1 MAQVINGIPLNP
13 SEGMDKVT
21 WTDKITKG
29 YFTGDVGKLEAG
41 NIHSASLTDSN
52 EAYYYGIAKDNT
64 TGSVQFDVAYGNVN
78 GYGSDTDAG
87 AITGKTKAIYKQWAN
102 ILLNPTE
109 VTGGLKISRNSGL
122 SSAPSSA
129 TVAAGED
136 ESIYV
141 LVGQRALFK
150 DRLNKKNWTIVLSGS
165 MSGNNNAAAYTGSN
179 PLVLT
184 DDSANIDAISTIAGP
199 RYNIVS
205 GSQGTVVNAA
215 SVRTYGWVYPDQGV
229 MVFSGAELS
238 ASIPAAYASASTP
251 AVYNQGA
258 VTNGQVNTMAFNG
271 FGDTSNVDQDYN
283 NALRFVNCLLPAGA
297 YMQFRSE
304 EDQTSVSYFCRAKAG
319 QLNFSNSAT
328 FRSGSLNEIRN
339 KTMKGNPTVYITGVE
354 LYDGGG
360 NLVANGKLSTPLKK
374 NFSSEATIKTK
385 LTF

>member
-13 SEGMDKVT
+13 AEGMDKVT

-29 YFTGDVGKLEAG
+29 YFTGDVGKLEASS
-41 NIHSASLTDSN
+41 IHSASINDTN
-52 EAYYYGIAKDNT
+52 ESYYYGVAKDNT
-64 TGSVQFDVAYGNVN
+64 TGSVQFDVAYGNSS

-87 AITGKTKAIYKQWAN
+87 AITGKTAAIYKQWAN

-122 SSAPSSA
+122 STAPSSA
-129 TVAAGED
+129 AVSSGPDTEV
-136 ESIYV
+136 YV

-150 DRLNKKNWTIVLSGS
+150 DRINKKNWTIALSGS
-165 MSGNNNAAAYTGSN
+165 TSASMPTTNGGFGSQI
-179 PLVLT
+179 LHLT
-184 DDSANIDAISTIAGP
+184 DDSATVDAISTIAGP

-205 GSQGTVVNAA
+205 GSQGSAAIAA
-215 SVRTYGWVYPDQGV
+215 SVRTFGWFYPDQGV
-229 MVFSGAELS
+229 MVLSGQELS
-238 ASIPAAYASASTP
+238 ASIPAPYQSASTP
-251 AVYNQGA
+251 ATYNVESNFA
-258 VTNGQVNTMAFNG
+258 G
-271 FGDTSNVDQDYN
+271 FGSTTNVDQDYN
-283 NALRFVNCLLPAGA
+283 NALRFVNCLKPTGA

-319 QLNFSNSAT
+319 HTNFSNSAT
-328 FRSGSLNEIRN
+328 FRSGSLNEIRQ
-339 KTMKGNPTVYITGVE
+339 KTMRGNPTVYITGVE
-354 LYDGGG
+354 LYDGAG